1 MKKVLIVLIPLLLAI
16 SYSVFWTPQKIK
28 YSFYHWQSTYQVKG
42 DATPHYVKVLDV
54 DYRETL
60 NYRETAFKQ
69 TPKANIVPTLYLD
82 NSIWK
87 KMKPKTMVNKVIN
100 SLEKMPIHYD
110 EIQVDCDWTDST
122 KLSYFKFLKL
132 LKEHSK
138 KRVSA
143 TIRLHQ
149 VKYHEKTGIPP
160 VDYGVLMYYNMSDFQ
175 DLETKNY
182 ILDLDIAK
190 QYHYNFKS
198 YSLPLN
204 LALPI
209 YSQATIIR
217 FSKVVGLVDGIRE
230 KELTKNF
237 QKVGQHLYKVTKT
250 HYFKRKL
257 YYKGD
262 KLRVDE
268 VSVELLQKS
277 IDGLKKIMPR
287 PKEIIFY
294 RWANRT
300 HYKKQVFD
308 NMVTSW

>member
-1 MKKVLIVLIPLLLAI
+1 MKKVSIVLILLLAI
-16 SYSVFWTPQKIK
+16 SYSVFWTPQKIE
-28 YSFYHWQSTYQVKG
+28 YSFYYWQSTYQVKG
-42 DATPHYVKVLDV
+42 DSSPRYVKVLDV
-54 DYRETL
+54 DYRKTL
-60 NYRETAFKQ
+60 NYKETAFTQ
-69 TPKANIVPTLYLD
+69 IPKEAIVPTLYLD
-82 NSIWK
+82 NFIWK
-87 KMKPKTMVNKVIN
+87 KIKAKTMVKKVLN

-110 EIQVDCDWTDST
+110 EIQVDCDWTESSRD
-122 KLSYFKFLKL
+122 SYFKFLKL

-138 KRVSA
+138 KRLSA

-182 ILDLDIAK
+182 ILDLNVAK

-209 YSQATIIR
+209 YSQATLIR
-217 FSKVVGLVDGIRE
+217 FSKVVGLIDGIRE

-237 QKVGQHLYKVTKT
+237 QKIGKHLYQVTKT
-250 HYFKRKL
+250 HYFKKKL
-257 YYKGD
+257 FYKGD

-268 VSVELLQKS
+268 VSKELLQKS
-277 IDGLKKIMPR
+277 IAGLKKIMPK
-287 PKEIIFY
+287 PKKIIFY

-300 HYKKQVFD
+300 HYKKQTFD
-308 NMVTSW
+308 KIIASW